1 MSTHDVLTIDRV
13 ANGLYVEYLGETTT
27 DDLMVGV
34 GDPPPLCDRLW
45 HGHPGVI
52 SEPAPQHVQVTWVGL
67 EDTVQSFGIGYS
79 CDDDG
84 RYVGLGVITASDYG
98 QRRRRVLAGQTPQ
111 E

>member
-1 MSTHDVLTIDRV
+1 MGAHDVLTTGRL
-13 ANGLYVEYLGETTT
+13 ANGLYVAYLGETTT
-27 DDLMVGV
+27 DDLMVGL

-52 SEPAPQHVQVTWVGL
+52 WDPAPQYVQVTWVGL

-79 CDDDG
+79 CNYHG
-84 RYVGLGVITASDYG
+84 RYSLGVITASDYEE
-98 QRRRRVLAGQTPQ
+98 RCRRVLAGQPPQ